1 MSETSSLSELA
12 QFAGRS
18 KLTEQDVVTRRRTID
33 AIAAGLK
40 PRLQRHGVA
49 DLLGVVLVLSART
62 RRMVLPRAEVD
73 IDVFSPDGGRA
84 VRLILPHGDGF
95 GRSP

>member
-12 QFAGRS
+12 QFTGRS
-18 KLTEQDVVTRRRTID
+18 KLTEQDVAIRRRTIE
-33 AIAAGLK
+33 AMAVGLK

-62 RRMVLPRAEVD
+62 RRMVLPRADID
-73 IDVFSPDGGRA
+73 IDVFSPSGQRA
-84 VRLILPHGDGF
+84 VRLTLP
-95 GRSP
+95 RT

>member
-18 KLTEQDVVTRRRTID
+18 KLTEQDINTRRRAID

-62 RRMVLPRAEVD
+62 RRMVLPRAEID
-73 IDVFSPDGGRA
+73 IDVFSPSGGRA
-84 VRLILPHGDGF
+84 VRLTLP
-95 GRSP
+95 RA